1 MGINFSISTLEKN
14 NFKIEIDPEYLCR
27 SLNSNFIVFFKPSC
41 LAKSLTFK
49 KLARRSSEFILVIGA
64 SKKNGIFESHAWIE
78 RDEIIVLN
86 PDPNIDNFKKI
97 FSYE

>member
-1 MGINFSISTLEKN
+1 MGINFCISSLAKDSFN
-14 NFKIEIDPEYLCR
+14 IEIDPRYLLK

-49 KLARRSSEFILVIGA
+49 KLARRSNDFILVIGA
-64 SKKNGIFESHAWIE
+64 FKKDGVFESHAWIE
-78 RDEIIVLN
+78 KDGIIILN
-86 PDPNIDNFKKI
+86 PDPNINSFKKI